1 MWKWE
6 RQSVIWIGSVCVQCK
21 RSHSRWIAFAHT
33 PAFYRML
40 YAKGDG
46 LKCGWQLTLY
56 CFSFFIV
63 YFSRYTSTRIHA
75 YNDTGTYKHIHRPSC
90 TCTVLKRKLQ
100 TSNTLPKMGLYN
112 IYIDIKCATN
122 EHRTHD
128 PKCSVSFLF
137 HELRYIYYWA

>member
-33 PAFYRML
+33 PYF
-40 YAKGDG
+40 
-46 LKCGWQLTLY
+46 TE
-56 CFSFFIV
+56 CFMRREMDWNAVDSWLFIV
-63 YFSRYTSTRIHA
+63 FLFLDIPPHA
-75 YNDTGTYKHIHRPSC
+75 YTHTTIRGHANIYIQSVVYIY
-90 TCTVLKRKLQ
+90 VLKRKLQ